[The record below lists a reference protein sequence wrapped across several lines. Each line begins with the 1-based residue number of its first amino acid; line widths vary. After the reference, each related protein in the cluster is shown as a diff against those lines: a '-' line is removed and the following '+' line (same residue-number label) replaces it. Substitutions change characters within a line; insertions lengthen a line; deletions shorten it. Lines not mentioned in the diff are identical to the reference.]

1 MTLSCNINLPSAV
14 TDNVAIEASWTGPS
28 GVLRNSSDVR
38 LSNTYRVSEGV
49 FRSTATISGYDT
61 TVNNGDYVCNATVLA
76 TSPYVIG
83 TSGVGRRNVIVSR
96 E

>member
-1 MTLSCNINLPSAV
+1 MTLSCNVNLPSSV
-14 TDNVAIEASWTGPS
+14 TDNVAIETAWTGPS
-28 GVLRNSSDVR
+28 GELRNSSDVR
-38 LSNTYRVSEGV
+38 LSNAYRISEGV

-61 TVNNGDYVCNATVLA
+61 TVNNGYYVCNATVLA

-83 TSGVGRRNVIVSR
+83 TSGVGRRNVRVSR